1 MRRADSAALVLPAHT
16 LKGESHQFGA
26 GPLALLSARIEMTA
40 RACVE
45 SRDDPSE
52 ALELVVQLRP
62 LFERTLEMLEREANP
77 LVPRH
82 AGIGFGRLAGGFC
95 TGYEFA
101 WENAKER
108 FPRGTR

>member
-1 MRRADSAALVLPAHT
+1 MSDWSSDVCSSDLLPAHT

-26 GPLALLSARIEMTA
+26 GPLALLSERIEMTA

-77 LVPRH
+77 LVQRDRKSV
-82 AGIGFGRLAGGFC
+82 GEGKSVFVRVDLGGRRIIKKKN
-95 TGYEFA
+95 TE
-101 WENAKER
+101 
-108 FPRGTR
+108 